1 MAKHG
6 QAAARIKKGNP
17 GGAEILVY
25 HTGRKEAESLGNP
38 KGGKK
43 KVQGRGVGTRWGR
56 LEGGEG
62 ETEEN
67 REAGAEDGEEEERAR
82 GR

>member
-1 MAKHG
+1 MAEGVHGTMTGILDICQLMAKHG

-43 KVQGRGVGTRWGR
+43 KVQGRGVGTR
-56 LEGGEG
+56 
-62 ETEEN
+62 
-67 REAGAEDGEEEERAR
+67 
-82 GR
+82 